1 MVRARLNAHWGD
13 ILQPDISSLSLK
25 VSEIDKQNI
34 VKLIVTKKKEVRKNK
49 TEKRLD

>member
-1 MVRARLNAHWGD
+1 MLRARLNAHWGN

-34 VKLIVTKKKEVRKNK
+34 VKLIVTKKKKFGKIKRK
-49 TEKRLD
+49 KRLD